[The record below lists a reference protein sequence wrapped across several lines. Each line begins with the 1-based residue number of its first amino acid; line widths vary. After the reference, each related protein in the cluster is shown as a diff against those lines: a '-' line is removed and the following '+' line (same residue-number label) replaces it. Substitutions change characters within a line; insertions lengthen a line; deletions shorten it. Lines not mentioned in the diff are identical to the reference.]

1 MINEIIKTLAERGQT
16 VFFAESCT
24 SGKLSA
30 AFGNIPGVSKVFLGS
45 VVAYSNSMKENILGV
60 KTATVKTLGAVSG
73 PTALEMAHRARVL
86 SGASWTISITG
97 IAGPSG
103 GTTEKPVGTVF
114 FAIVGPG
121 IEEWAKCRFDGDR
134 AQIQDKAVEY
144 AIELL
149 NKNISR
155 GNNGRK

>member
-1 MINEIIKTLAERGQT
+1 MINEIVKTLTERGQT

-45 VVAYSNSMKENILGV
+45 VVAYSNDIKENVLGV
-60 KTATVKTLGAVSG
+60 NTATVKSLGAVSS
-73 PTALEMAHRARVL
+73 PTALEMAHRAREL

-103 GTTEKPVGTVF
+103 GTIEKPVGTVF
-114 FAIVGPG
+114 FALVGPG

-134 AQIQDKAVEY
+134 AHVQEQAVNY

-149 NKNISR
+149 NKYISR
-155 GNNGRK
+155 GK

>member
-1 MINEIIKTLAERGQT
+1 MISEIVKALEERGQT

-45 VVAYSNSMKENILGV
+45 VVAYSNAIKEDVLGV
-60 KTATVKTLGAVSG
+60 KAATVKSLGAVSA
-73 PTALEMAHRARVL
+73 PTALEMARRAKLL
-86 SGASWTISITG
+86 SNATWTISVTG

-103 GTTEKPVGTVF
+103 GSAEKPVGTVF
-114 FAIVGPG
+114 FGIVGPG
-121 IEEWAKCRFDGDR
+121 IEEWAKCKFDGDR
-134 AQIQDKAVEY
+134 AQIQEHAVNY

-149 NKNISR
+149 NKNLFR
-155 GNNGRK
+155 EKK